1 MVDVG
6 EMMGL
11 KQLGLY
17 PAMFARG
24 ARLKDADFK
33 TYAGFYMRKDS
44 NVVRSWDLKFLP
56 SFGWSFG

>member
-24 ARLKDADFK
+24 ARLKDVDFK
-33 TYAGFYMRKDS
+33 TYAGFYMDHCINSCSQLFR
-44 NVVRSWDLKFLP
+44 P
-56 SFGWSFG
+56 HH